1 MERRV
6 QRFLRGLKR
15 RSRRFRLRI
24 PQSLLVFGFVA
35 FAVFIMGGG
44 IYDLLERPP
53 SILPGPRG
61 GWIAVHPLMHEQTLN
76 ESLLSIAF
84 YIFIFS
90 GFILSYK
97 GSQIRYNER
106 QSKIMF
112 TMGILLLVIGVIG
125 CNYLL
130 FLKGR
135 LS

>member
-1 MERRV
+1 
-6 QRFLRGLKR
+6 
-15 RSRRFRLRI
+15 
-24 PQSLLVFGFVA
+24 
-35 FAVFIMGGG
+35 
-44 IYDLLERPP
+44 
-53 SILPGPRG
+53 
-61 GWIAVHPLMHEQTLN
+61 MHEQTLN

-106 QSKIMF
+106 QSRIMF
-112 TMGILLLVIGVIG
+112 TMGIILLVIGVIG